1 MASEGQAKVSLL
13 LELKNRMSTALTRA
27 KENVNGS
34 VAHMKG
40 KFNEL
45 KLSHSKAFAGMK
57 DEIPGLSSA
66 MSLLSNPY
74 ALAAAAVVALGMAY
88 YQCVNMA
95 LDWEKGLAKVN
106 VTAQLS
112 QKELA
117 KLSDQLLDIGA
128 RNVAPLEQIP
138 DAFNKI
144 ISAGLNVNDS
154 LKALEPTL
162 RAAKAGFTD
171 IETTAAAAVGVMN
184 SSGRDVNTVY
194 DVLFATVN
202 KGNAEFKDIAQYLP
216 KVIPLARGAGLALEE
231 TAGAWA
237 YFTAQGAS
245 SEQATTGM
253 VNLTKVLSNADIT
266 LGKLNKKTGMYSDG
280 LPSIGVNAFDAAGK
294 MRPLKDIAFQLTG
307 ALSGLTD
314 KQKMLKLEQ
323 AGIVDMEA
331 KGAILSMTQN
341 YSKLSETI
349 DFVTKS
355 QGSLN
360 KAYTDSMTST
370 DKWAVIQNMLKAE
383 MIKLGQYALP
393 IINSIGEKILN
404 VVQYFKDLYAR
415 SEMFRDIIS
424 GIGNILYTAFTISMM
439 PLKTL
444 WNMVVGYV
452 NALTAVGNRIFSF
465 AGGIEGMYSK
475 IRPYLLWIFDLFSK
489 IADIAY
495 KVMTMDFSGA
505 YDAAKNFKMPSMDD
519 IKAKI
524 LVDNAE
530 AAKKQDSPFSTEDA
544 KTPNAT
550 PGNENNVLPISNPA
564 NALADKA
571 TQSKNITINIDSFVK
586 GGINTEHTNLQNMDE
601 SQLEQW
607 MTNMFMRVVRNAEM
621 NF

>member
-27 KENVNGS
+27 KENVNSS

-45 KLSHSKAFAGMK
+45 KLSHAKAFSSMK
-57 DEIPGLSSA
+57 DEIPGLDRA

-74 ALAAAAVVALGMAY
+74 TLAAAAVIALGMAY

-117 KLSDQLLDIGA
+117 KLSNNLLDIGA

-171 IETTAAAAVGVMN
+171 VETTAAAAVGVMN
-184 SSGRDVNTVY
+184 SSGRDINTVY
-194 DVLFATVN
+194 DVLFATVI

-216 KVIPLARGAGLALEE
+216 KIIPLARGAGLALEE

-237 YFTAQGAS
+237 LLTSKAS
-245 SEQATTGM
+245 PEQATTGM
-253 VNLTKVLSNADIT
+253 MNFIKALNSSDIS
-266 LGKLNKKTGMYSDG
+266 LGKLNKKTGLYADG
-280 LPSIGVNAFDAAGK
+280 LPSIGVNVFDATGK
-294 MRPLKDIAFQLTG
+294 MRSLKDIIYQLTTSF
-307 ALSGLTD
+307 AGLTD
-314 KQKMLKLEQ
+314 KQKMLKMEK
-323 AGIVDMEA
+323 AGIVDTEA
-331 KGAILSMTQN
+331 KSTILSLTQE
-341 YSKLSETI
+341 YGKLAESI
-349 DFVTKS
+349 DAVTNS

-360 KAYTDSMTST
+360 KAYLDSMTST

-393 IINSIGEKILN
+393 IINSIGEGVLT
-404 VVQYFKDLYAR
+404 VVNYFKELYAN
-415 SEMFRDIIS
+415 SELFRDALS
-424 GIGNILYTAFTISMM
+424 AIGNVFQISMAI
-439 PLKTL
+439 
-444 WNMVVGYV
+444 
-452 NALTAVGNRIFSF
+452 ALTPLRMIWNLFKNIGGVLMTVGNSLFAFS
-465 AGGIEGMYSK
+465 GGVEGVYSK
-475 IRPYLLWIFDLFSK
+475 IRPYLLWMWEMFKNISEV
-489 IADIAY
+489 AY
-495 KVMTMDFSGA
+495 KLLTLDLSGA
-505 YDAAKNFKMPSMDD
+505 WSAVKSFKMPSMED
-519 IKAKI
+519 IKLKI
-524 LVDNAE
+524 QNDNIE
-530 AAKKQDSPFSTEDA
+530 AKKQDNPFSADGGKQKQNQDGT
-544 KTPNAT
+544 TTAT
-550 PGNENNVLPISNPA
+550 ADTTNTNPA
-564 NALADKA
+564 NAIAEKA
-571 TQSKNITINIDSFVK
+571 TQTKNLTINIDSFVK
-586 GGINTEHTNLQNMDE
+586 GGINTEHTNLKNMDE

-607 MTNMFMRVVRNAEM
+607 MTNMFMRVIRNAEM
-621 NF
+621 NY